1 MRDENFDGID
11 DYNTQQLANNT
22 NKDFFAALDRD
33 EVLQKLTEESEGVF
47 DDGSLDD
54 DIATFN
60 LGYQAGTLDERDRI
74 LAIVNDPMYGTLSRA
89 HLAGVIQGASLDSEW
104 E

>member
-11 DYNTQQLANNT
+11 DYNAQQLNDKIDNNFI
-22 NKDFFAALDRD
+22 NDDFFADLDRD

-47 DDGSLDD
+47 EDGSLDD

-60 LGYQAGTLDERDRI
+60 LGYQAGTLDERERI
-74 LAIVNDPMYGTLSRA
+74 IKLITGENK
-89 HLAGVIQGASLDSEW
+89 
-104 E
+104 